1 MVRRSAILTLLL
13 FILGIAWDFGPAGAD
28 PIPESL
34 RIQREAE
41 KAYQQ
46 NRVVPIDRPNAH
58 HRDRLMP
65 ENASPPSGNGVG
77 SHGPPQSNNAP
88 PSTVDHDEVAARLK
102 AAYPDF
108 VVGLE
113 GNDVVFKD
121 GTRLPFDDG
130 KAKTFEEWLGDP
142 DIKDMFR
149 FPYPW
154 GAPATPPA
162 RNFDPGRVHNADFFT
177 KVYGDCR
184 KPEFEKSL
192 TRIAWLPKKTKQKLV
207 VTTVNGV
214 ADKLKAV
221 SADLDLLPPP
231 FDVFL
236 VPSAGAFNCRRVAG
250 TDKLSPHG
258 YGIAVD
264 LALKRA
270 HYWLWDSGGS
280 DATLPYRNDTPPE
293 IVEIFE
299 KHGFIWGGR
308 WFHYDTMH
316 FEYRPELIEPEHPVT
331 GGSLP

>member
-1 MVRRSAILTLLL
+1 MVRRSATLLL
-13 FILGIAWDFGPAGAD
+13 FTLGIAWDFGPAGAD

-142 DIKDMFR
+142 DIRTCFG
-149 FPYPW
+149 FPTL
-154 GAPATPPA
+154 GALRPRRQRGTSIQDACTTLTFLRRSTA
-162 RNFDPGRVHNADFFT
+162 IAASRN
-177 KVYGDCR
+177 
-184 KPEFEKSL
+184 S
-192 TRIAWLPKKTKQKLV
+192 
-207 VTTVNGV
+207 
-214 ADKLKAV
+214 
-221 SADLDLLPPP
+221 
-231 FDVFL
+231 
-236 VPSAGAFNCRRVAG
+236 
-250 TDKLSPHG
+250 
-258 YGIAVD
+258 
-264 LALKRA
+264 
-270 HYWLWDSGGS
+270 
-280 DATLPYRNDTPPE
+280 RN
-293 IVEIFE
+293 
-299 KHGFIWGGR
+299 R
-308 WFHYDTMH
+308 
-316 FEYRPELIEPEHPVT
+316 
-331 GGSLP
+331 